1 MLSRLHSIRR
11 TIGWA
16 GSVFLLLFTVRF
28 VSAGLGLP
36 EFDLLRLA
44 MYVAG
49 VWLALRLIRLA
60 FRRGIWRLRNRLLA
74 AYLFIAVV
82 PILLIG
88 TLAVVAV
95 RAIASQLAVY
105 LVTSELDRRI
115 EGLRLLG
122 ESLAHSSAAERR
134 IDPVYR
140 NRYPGLAVL
149 LREPKRES
157 GYPPDAVLP
166 APASGWGNVQGV
178 IRRGDQFY
186 LWSHQQ
192 TPTGDVTIT
201 APLTPEF
208 LSALAPHIGQVGFGT
223 LPGGRGQSLSQTPS
237 GTVPA
242 SRLPAPFDFFDP
254 EVRWFAAVPFADWDH
269 PAERTGPLRPDPLLV
284 AVRSRATAL
293 AAAMYNP
300 NADLL
305 QGVLLAIFASLA
317 ALFVIVELAAFVIGV
332 RLTRSMTG
340 AVHRLYQGT
349 QRAIEGDF
357 SYRIQVRGRDQLA
370 ELSHSFNRMT
380 ESIQHLL
387 VVAKEKERLQSEME
401 IASEVQNRLYPRGPV
416 TTSTLRV
423 SGVCRP
429 ARVVSGDYFDYE
441 SLHGSRVLLAMGD
454 VAGKGISAALLM
466 ASLQSSLRTQLSEA
480 EVSVSQMVNRVNKQ
494 LHVSTAPEKFATF
507 CAGIFDETTGVFTY
521 TNAGHLPPLLVR
533 QGSVERLDV
542 NGMVVGAFPAALYT
556 ESRLELSPGDLLVFF
571 TDGVSEPE
579 NAYGEMFGEERLA
592 ELVCRHA
599 HLGEEQI
606 VDAIWKGVRE
616 WSGDGELADDM
627 TLLLARR
634 L

>member
-1 MLSRLHSIRR
+1 MLSHLHSIRR
-11 TIGWA
+11 VIGWV
-16 GSVFLLLFTVRF
+16 GLVFLLLLTVRF
-28 VSAGLGLP
+28 VSARLGLP
-36 EFDLLRLA
+36 ESDLLRLA
-44 MYVAG
+44 VYVAG
-49 VWLALRLIRLA
+49 IWLVLRLIRMA

-74 AYLFIAVV
+74 AYLFMAVV
-82 PILLIG
+82 PILLIA
-88 TLAVVAV
+88 TLAVFAV

-115 EGLRLLG
+115 DSLRLLG

-134 IDPVYR
+134 IDPVFR
-140 NRYPGLAVL
+140 DRYPGLAVL
-149 LREPKRES
+149 LREARRET
-157 GYPPDAVLP
+157 GYPPGAVLP
-166 APASGWGNVQGV
+166 APTAGWGNVQGV
-178 IRRGDQFY
+178 IRRGNQFY

-208 LSALAPHIGQVGFGT
+208 LSALAPHIGQIGFGV
-223 LPGGRGQSLSQTPS
+223 LPGVPGQRLSQAPP

-254 EVRWFAAVPFADWDH
+254 EVRWFAAVPALDWER
-269 PAERTGPLRPDPLLV
+269 PAEHATPLIV

-293 AAAMYNP
+293 ATAMYDP
-300 NADLL
+300 NADLA
-305 QGVLLAIFASLA
+305 QGVLLAILA
-317 ALFVIVELAAFVIGV
+317 LLTGLFVVVELAAFVIGV

-349 QRAIEGDF
+349 QKAIEGDF
-357 SYRIQVRGRDQLA
+357 SHRIQVRGRDQLA

-387 VVAKEKERLQSEME
+387 VVAKEKERLLSEME

-416 TTSTLRV
+416 TTSCLQVT
-423 SGVCRP
+423 GVCRP
-429 ARVVSGDYFDYE
+429 ARVVAGDYFDYE
-441 SLHGSRVLLAMGD
+441 PLHGGRVLLAIGD

-466 ASLQSSLRTQLSEA
+466 ASLQSSLRTQLAEA
-480 EVSVSQMVNRVNKQ
+480 EVSVSQLVNRVNQQ
-494 LHVSTAPEKFATF
+494 LHFSTAPEKFATV

-542 NGMVVGAFPAALYT
+542 NGMVVGAFPTTLYT
-556 ESRLELSPGDLLVFF
+556 ESRLELRPGDLLVFF

-579 NAYGEMFGEERLA
+579 NAYGEMFGEERLG

-599 HLGEEQI
+599 HLNEDQVVEA
-606 VDAIWKGVRE
+606 VWKGVRE

>member
-11 TIGWA
+11 AIGWV
-16 GSVFLLLFTVRF
+16 GLVFLTLLAVRF
-28 VSAGLGLP
+28 VSPRLGLP
-36 EFDLLRLA
+36 EPDFLRLA

-49 VWLALRLIRLA
+49 IWLAIRLLRMA
-60 FRRGIWRLRNRLLA
+60 IRRGIWRLRNRLLA
-74 AYLFIAVV
+74 AYLFMAVV

-88 TLAVVAV
+88 TLAVFAV

-115 EGLRLLG
+115 DGLRMLG
-122 ESLAHSSAAERR
+122 ESLANSAPSERR
-134 IDPVYR
+134 IDPVFR

-149 LREPKRES
+149 LRESSRETR
-157 GYPPDAVLP
+157 YPPDAALP
-166 APASGWGNVQGV
+166 APDARWGTVQGV
-178 IRRGDQFY
+178 IRRADQFY
-186 LWSHQQ
+186 LWSHQK
-192 TPTGDVTIT
+192 TPTGDITIT

-208 LSALAPHIGQVGFGT
+208 LSALVPHIGQVGFGA
-223 LPGGRGQSLSQTPS
+223 LPGVPGQRLSQAPP

-242 SRLPAPFDFFDP
+242 SRLPVPFDFFDP
-254 EVRWFAAVPFADWDH
+254 EVRWFAAVPALDWDH
-269 PAERTGPLRPDPLLV
+269 PAERATPFIV

-293 AAAMYNP
+293 TAAMYDP
-300 NADLL
+300 NADLV
-305 QGVLLAIFASLA
+305 QGVLLAILA
-317 ALFVIVELAAFVIGV
+317 LLAGLFVVVELAALVIGV

-357 SYRIQVRGRDQLA
+357 SHRIQVKGRDQLA

-387 VVAKEKERLQSEME
+387 TVAKEKERLQSEVE
-401 IASEVQNRLYPRGPV
+401 IASEVQNRLYPRGAL
-416 TTSTLRV
+416 TTSSLRV
-423 SGVCRP
+423 TGVCRP

-441 SLHGSRVLLAMGD
+441 PLHGGRVLLAMGD

-466 ASLQSSLRTQLSEA
+466 ASLQSSLRTQLAGA
-480 EVSVSQMVNRVNKQ
+480 EVKVSQLVNRVNQQ
-494 LHVSTAPEKFATF
+494 LHVSTAPEKFASF
-507 CAGIFDETTGVFTY
+507 CAGIFDEADGVFTY

-542 NGMVVGAFPAALYT
+542 NGMVVGAFPVAEYS
-556 ESRLELSPGDLLVFF
+556 ESRVELRSGDLLVFF

-579 NAYGEMFGEERLA
+579 NAYGDMYGEERLA
-592 ELVCRHA
+592 ELVCRCA
-599 HLGEEQI
+599 HLTEDQI
-606 VDAIWKGVRE
+606 VDAVWKGVRE
-616 WSGDGELADDM
+616 WSGEGELADDM